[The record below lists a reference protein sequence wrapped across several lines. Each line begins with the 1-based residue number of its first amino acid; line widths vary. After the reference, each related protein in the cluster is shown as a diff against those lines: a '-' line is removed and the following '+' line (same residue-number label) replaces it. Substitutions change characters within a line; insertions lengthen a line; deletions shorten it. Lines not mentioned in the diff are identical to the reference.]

1 MLLGEGK
8 DRLGKLEERV
18 TALGRF
24 L

>member
-18 TALGRF
+18 AALGRF